1 MTDTKIDLEIV
12 DLASLEIEGI
22 DMQDY
27 PDFCDAYFSKG
38 NKLDGTPLTD
48 DELEF
53 LTEDF
58 PFTLHEM
65 ALNTIF

>member
-1 MTDTKIDLEIV
+1 
-12 DLASLEIEGI
+12 
-22 DMQDY
+22 MQDY